1 MNHHKK
7 NIDNLLET
15 LISEDQEVTVK
26 KFMAVDEVEPSE
38 HMEKWIQN
46 LRSKSQKNGMRIGTL
61 RIVASFFFIIMVIG
75 ITSTLGAEAVR
86 HEFLSLFTK
95 TEKEYTELVLGNESE
110 LMKYIENEWKNSYV
124 PGWLPEGFRLD
135 EAYELGTTRFM
146 IYVKGESRIFLT
158 QGTENRYL
166 DTEETEFST
175 VNINNIEGILMS
187 KGSQKILY
195 WHNDKVFFSMTS
207 DIKENEMIEISKKIK
222 KIS

>member
-1 MNHHKK
+1 MNQQKE

-15 LISEDQEVTVK
+15 LILEDQEETVK
-26 KFMAVDEVEPSE
+26 SFLAVDEVEPSE
-38 HMEKWIQN
+38 HMENWIQN
-46 LRSKSQKNGMRIGTL
+46 LRSSSQKHRMHVGTL
-61 RIVASFFFIIMVIG
+61 RIAASILFITMVIG
-75 ITSTLGAEAVR
+75 ISSTLGVEAVR

-95 TEKEYTELVLGNESE
+95 TEKEYTELALGNESE

-135 EAYELGTTRFM
+135 EAYALGTTKFM
-146 IYVKGESRIFLT
+146 IFVKGESKIFLT
-158 QGTENRYL
+158 QGIENRYI
-166 DTEETEFST
+166 DTEEAYVRT

-187 KGSQKILY
+187 KESQNILY